1 MILAHVQM
9 QNPSKLHGQKPQM
22 VLGFHLNPIP
32 CGEIFIHDVSYAG
45 VINPNDAVYVTY
57 YKILQAV
64 QEQRESPLMVPQ

>member
-1 MILAHVQM
+1 MILVHVQM
-9 QNPSKLHGQKPQM
+9 PNPSKLHGQKPQM

-45 VINPNDAVYVTY
+45 VISSHEPVYVTY